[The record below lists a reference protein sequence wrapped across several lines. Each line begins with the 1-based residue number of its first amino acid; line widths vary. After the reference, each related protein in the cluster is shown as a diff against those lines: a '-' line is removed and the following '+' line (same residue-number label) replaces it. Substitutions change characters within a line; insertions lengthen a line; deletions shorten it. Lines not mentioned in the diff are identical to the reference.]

1 MKKRIHPINSNENG
15 QAAVTWFNVLVMV
28 VCVGLLATGF
38 FFAARQHFTAMDL
51 GIKNSKLRK
60 QVDDM
65 ESEKR
70 RLLLSR
76 EIVRSPGEVKRIAI
90 RHGLRDADEIFTPEQ
105 ANAIDNGA
113 RSLVV
118 KTSLAAPAK
127 NNLNQ
132 EKAVKAFYPVSGKAK
147 TSPAGMSHL
156 DETDKQKKVSSDLMA
171 TTKIR

>member
-15 QAAVTWFNVLVMV
+15 RAAISWFNVLVMV

-65 ESEKR
+65 ETEKR

-90 RHGLRDADEIFTPEQ
+90 RHGLRNAEEIFTPEQ
-105 ANAIDNGA
+105 VNAIIGGDRN
-113 RSLVV
+113 LVV

-127 NNLNQ
+127 TNSNE

-147 TSPAGMSHL
+147 TSPAGMSNP